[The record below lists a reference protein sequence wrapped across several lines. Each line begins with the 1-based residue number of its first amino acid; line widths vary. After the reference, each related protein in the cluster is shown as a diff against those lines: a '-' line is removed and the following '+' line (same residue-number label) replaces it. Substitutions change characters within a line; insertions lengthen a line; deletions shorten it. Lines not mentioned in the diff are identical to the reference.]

1 VNRLP
6 LGRAPTLA
14 LVHAIAL
21 VAGTAARADDV
32 EAPEAPPRVLLSS
45 SVAGLSSGKADDF
58 ASSFGI
64 RKGVGIQVVKPVEV
78 NDHQYEIHL
87 AGPLVKSGSKKKS
100 LGLKFELRF

>member
-32 EAPEAPPRVLLSS
+32 EAPEATLIVNSPPFQNVWSS
-45 SVAGLSSGKADDF
+45 
-58 ASSFGI
+58 
-64 RKGVGIQVVKPVEV
+64 
-78 NDHQYEIHL
+78 
-87 AGPLVKSGSKKKS
+87 
-100 LGLKFELRF
+100 RFFMATI